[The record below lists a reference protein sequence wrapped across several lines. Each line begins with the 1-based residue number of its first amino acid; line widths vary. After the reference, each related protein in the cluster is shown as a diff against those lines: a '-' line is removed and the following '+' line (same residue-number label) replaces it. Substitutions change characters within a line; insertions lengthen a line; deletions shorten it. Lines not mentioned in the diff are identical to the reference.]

1 MFIFVNTDWE
11 TGDYTDFSNDLEY
24 FDTNNLT
31 AGSAGV
37 CPQSYALDLCLVFF
51 RSSLACMC
59 PSVSQY
65 CNIAAEAHSD
75 SAQSVGDCGS
85 VEISPAVRTL
95 HADLTCNTQP
105 PHGWPAQDSLPPLVS
120 TLQADHHHHS
130 YMLDLG
136 ARVPHL
142 VNYLEILRPEY
153 VVVGT
158 QMII

>member
-1 MFIFVNTDWE
+1 MILNILTQIILHRLCWCVSSVIRPWSLLSIFPIK
-11 TGDYTDFSNDLEY
+11 F
-24 FDTNNLT
+24 
-31 AGSAGV
+31 GV
-37 CPQSYALDLCLVFF
+37 WDGP
-51 RSSLACMC
+51 MC

-142 VNYLEILRPEY
+142 VNYLELLRPEY

>member
-1 MFIFVNTDWE
+1 M
-11 TGDYTDFSNDLEY
+11 
-24 FDTNNLT
+24 
-31 AGSAGV
+31 

-51 RSSLACMC
+51 RSSLACMTALCGPMC

-120 TLQADHHHHS
+120 TLQADS
-130 YMLDLG
+130 PPPQL
-136 ARVPHL
+136 RVGPRSQSPTSGELFRASPPRICSCWDTDDHL
-142 VNYLEILRPEY
+142 KREGKKIMTVKLRF
-153 VVVGT
+153 
-158 QMII
+158 